1 MSQPLTIYKLSSH
14 PDFMKRLS
22 LQVENIAKTTA
33 SLTST
38 LMLIA
43 SGRMARVEVS
53 SISRKIDE
61 VKHLT
66 EILPVISKW
75 IEGSIKELSMKTSLG
90 KDQVRPG
97 DIQIVTEFKRS
108 MDAVSTN
115 FAELYPIAKSIIQ
128 NSNPQSRLNTSVLN
142 GNANTSSLVHL
153 SGKCLQVTI

>member
-1 MSQPLTIYKLSSH
+1 MS

-90 KDQVRPG
+90 KDQVKPG
-97 DIQIVTEFKRS
+97 DIQIVTELKRS
-108 MDAVSTN
+108 MDAVSSN